1 MSTSPDTIAF
11 VEEQL
16 SGLPIR
22 VAPMF
27 GEYGIWFDDK
37 PLGVI
42 CDDTLFLKRSDADP
56 ALLEGTTLEP
66 AYPGAKPS
74 HAVPRRL
81 LDDAEWLI
89 RAVRATGE
97 ALPAPKPKKPRP
109 KK

>member
-11 VEEQL
+11 LEEQL

-22 VAPMF
+22 IAPMF

-42 CDDTLFLKRSDADP
+42 CRDTLFLKRSAADP
-56 ALLEGTTLEP
+56 ELLEGTTLEP
-66 AYPGAKPS
+66 AYTGAKPS
-74 HAVPRRL
+74 HAVPRHL
-81 LDDAEWLI
+81 LDDSEWLT

-97 ALPAPKPKKPRP
+97 ALPLRAPKKK
-109 KK
+109 KA